1 MRAIKWFVCLI
12 HHAVSW
18 EYSQFL
24 KEIDMISASLDR
36 LISWPTFHVVI
47 DMVRKTIS
55 KHKSVPEE
63 RLHAELARLALGA
76 PHILADIGF
85 HPDVEASTPN
95 CMVWRRDDVCV
106 AVHGGAATVRVTRD

>member
-1 MRAIKWFVCLI
+1 MN
-12 HHAVSW
+12 
-18 EYSQFL
+18 
-24 KEIDMISASLDR
+24 SASLDR

-55 KHKSVPEE
+55 KHKPVPEE

-85 HPDVEASTPN
+85 HLDVQASTPN
-95 CMVWRRDDVCV
+95 CVVWRREDVCV
-106 AVHGGAATVRVTRD
+106 AVKREAATVSVTRV